1 MNEVQLLLT
10 RTIEEYAEIIKNS
23 GEYLEPLPSI
33 LTATI
38 NEISIEANYIQQEKI
53 KTLLDVQLFLS
64 NVKNSIRIAN
74 MVLSPTLDLIYDH
87 SKRLKKTK
95 KIVLIALE
103 NKIKINDIKLNV
115 ILNIIID
122 KKLVVH

>member
-1 MNEVQLLLT
+1 MLLT